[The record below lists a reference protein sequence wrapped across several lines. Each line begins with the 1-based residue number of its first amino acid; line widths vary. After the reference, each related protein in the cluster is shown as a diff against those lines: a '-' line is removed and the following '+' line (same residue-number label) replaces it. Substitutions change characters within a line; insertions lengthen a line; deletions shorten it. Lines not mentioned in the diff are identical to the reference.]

1 MKQGWKIKKLGEVC
15 TFQRGLT
22 YSKDDEV
29 EHSNNCVLRSNNID
43 LDSMSIVLDE
53 LKYIN
58 DDFVVSEDKKVKPNT
73 ILICMSNGSKQH
85 IGKVAFIDKEYGY
98 AFGGFMGLIRPNA
111 EVSPKFIYY
120 SCISSSYK
128 HFLAGIGNGANIT
141 NLKFSDLQQY
151 TLPVPPREEQ
161 ERIVAELD
169 CLSGVIER
177 KREQLQQLDALAQS
191 IFYQMFG
198 DPITNEK
205 GWEVKKL
212 KNITSKIGSGAT
224 PKGGNESYKDEGISL
239 IRSLNVHNNLFVY
252 KDLAHIDEEQA
263 DALKNVVIEDG
274 DVLLNITG
282 ASVARCCVVPND
294 VLPARVNQH
303 VAIIRPKELGNNI
316 FICYQFTSNAYQQ
329 ELLSI
334 GKSNG
339 ATREALTKGQLE
351 ELDIIMPPLAL
362 QQEFADK
369 IEAIEKQ
376 KELIKKS
383 ISETETLFNA
393 RMDYYFN

>member
-1 MKQGWKIKKLGEVC
+1 MKQGWKKIP
-15 TFQRGLT
+15 F
-22 YSKDDEV
+22 DD
-29 EHSNNCVLRSNNID
+29 
-43 LDSMSIVLDE
+43 SIVKVKYTTKIPSNDYLEQGLYSIVSQEEGLVCGYWDNANDVFKVSTPVVIFGDHTRI
-53 LKYIN
+53 LKYV
-58 DDFVVSEDKKVKPNT
+58 DFDFVLGADGVK
-73 ILICMSNGSKQH
+73 ILQPIESINAKFFKLYLESCKIPSLGYSRHYKLL
-85 IGKVAFIDKEYGY
+85 KE
-98 AFGGFMGLIRPNA
+98 
-111 EVSPKFIYY
+111 
-120 SCISSSYK
+120 
-128 HFLAGIGNGANIT
+128 
-141 NLKFSDLQQY
+141 LQV
-151 TLPVPPREEQ
+151 PIPPRDEQ
-161 ERIVAELD
+161 ERIAAELD
-169 CLSGVIER
+169 CLSGIIE
-177 KREQLQQLDALAQS
+177 KKKQQLKELDALAES
-191 IFYQMFG
+191 IFYSMFG

-224 PKGGNESYKDEGISL
+224 PKGGNESYKGEGISL
-239 IRSLNVHNNLFVY
+239 IRSLNIHNNLFVY

-263 DALKNVVIEDG
+263 DALRNVVVEDG

-351 ELDIIMPPLAL
+351 ELDIIVPPLTL

-376 KELIKKS
+376 KELIKQS
-383 ISETETLFNA
+383 IAETETLFNA

>member
-1 MKQGWKIKKLGEVC
+1 MTFSCKIIEIKIDTNAFIPKEDCIVVV
-15 TFQRGLT
+15 T
-22 YSKDDEV
+22 KDGYA
-29 EHSNNCVLRSNNID
+29 
-43 LDSMSIVLDE
+43 
-53 LKYIN
+53 LKYVAYALKSLNLAEYASGAAIPHIYFK
-58 DDFVVSEDKKVKPNT
+58 DYGEET
-73 ILICMSNGSKQH
+73 I
-85 IGKVAFIDKEYGY
+85 
-98 AFGGFMGLIRPNA
+98 
-111 EVSPKFIYY
+111 
-120 SCISSSYK
+120 
-128 HFLAGIGNGANIT
+128 
-141 NLKFSDLQQY
+141 
-151 TLPVPPREEQ
+151 PVPPREEQ

-169 CLSGVIER
+169 CLSGVIEK
-177 KREQLQQLDALAQS
+177 KREQLKELDALAQS

-263 DALKNVVIEDG
+263 DALKNVVVEDG

-282 ASVARCCVVPND
+282 ASVARCCVIPND

-376 KELIKKS
+376 KELIKQS
-383 ISETETLFNA
+383 ITQTEELFNS